1 MIDSLRFMS
10 TLSSILVDTLSEGFH
25 NDKCTDCRSYH
36 DYMLIK
42 DDQLIVRCFR
52 CKINYK
58 KDFNKNLIKRF
69 ANIYEYYDE
78 CDEFYIN
85 NFFLLL
91 RKAVYVYEFMDC
103 WKRFDETSLPDKEEF
118 YSSLN
123 MKEITGV
130 DYRHVKRV
138 FKYFNIKI

>member
-1 MIDSLRFMS
+1 MIDSLKFMS
-10 TLSSILVDTLSEGFH
+10 TLSSILADNLSEGLH

-52 CKINYK
+52 FY
-58 KDFNKNLIKRF
+58 LIKRF
-69 ANIYEYYDE
+69 ANIYEFYDE
-78 CDEFYIN
+78 FDEIYIII
-85 NFFLLL
+85 FLLL
-91 RKAVYVYEFMDC
+91 RKGVYVYEFMDC

-130 DYRHVKRV
+130 DYRQVKRV